1 MQGKVEFGDNSQK
14 FDSVMDLLT
23 KVLANA
29 KAVFAIFVK

>member
-1 MQGKVEFGDNSQK
+1 MQGKVESGDNPQK

-23 KVLANA
+23 SVLANA